1 MRALALPACL
11 AAASILAPAQD
22 SGFSGVF
29 KYASDSGIA
38 GAIEAAVK
46 DMNFVK
52 RPIARKKLT
61 DKNPV
66 YQKVTIAVGP
76 QEISIQF
83 DARSPVKM
91 PADGK
96 AAPWTRE
103 DGDKFMVTARL
114 EGSRLTQTI
123 KNDEGER
130 TNVFTLG
137 ADRKLGLAVTVK
149 SPSLDKPLAYTM
161 AFTPN

>member
-1 MRALALPACL
+1 MRSAARLACLLLPAAFL
-11 AAASILAPAQD
+11 AAQD
-22 SGFSGVF
+22 PGFNGAW
-29 KYASDSGIA
+29 KHASDSGIPA
-38 GAIEAAVK
+38 AIEATVK

>member
-1 MRALALPACL
+1 MRPALRIACALLPAFVL
-11 AAASILAPAQD
+11 SAQD
-22 SGFSGVF
+22 PGFNGVW
-29 KYASDSGIA
+29 KYASDSGIPA
-38 GAIEAAVK
+38 AIEACVK

-52 RPIARKKLT
+52 RPIARMKLK

-66 YQKVTIAVGP
+66 YQRVTIAVGP
-76 QEISIQF
+76 QEISVQF
-83 DARSPVKM
+83 DARNPVRM

-103 DGDKFMVTARL
+103 DGDRFMVTARL

-137 ADRKLGLAVTVK
+137 AGRKLEMAVTVK
-149 SPSLDKPLAYTM
+149 SPSLDKPLTYTM
-161 AFTPN
+161 QFTGN